1 MTDLDV
7 MQDFYTTVGKIG
19 CFYANR
25 RRPSTPDHHKSATEW
40 ELNRKDYIF
49 ELAVLFYP
57 YMYERRR
64 EKFREFFTW
73 YFR

>member
-7 MQDFYTTVGKIG
+7 MQDFYTAVGEIG
-19 CFYANR
+19 NFYANR
-25 RRPSTPDHHKSATEW
+25 RHPSTKDHHKSHTVW
-40 ELNRKDYIF
+40 EINRKDYIF

-64 EKFREFFTW
+64 EKFREFFAW
-73 YFR
+73 YFQ